1 MADVKWIK
9 MDVTLPDNRKIK
21 RIRKLPGGN
30 DIVLLWVFLLARAGE
45 SNQNGALFYTSD
57 IPYTEEDLADDFDFT
72 IDFVKIALMTLEKFK
87 MIERFDQIIFIKNWE
102 EYQELDKLQK
112 ISVQN
117 RKRQEKHREKQRLL
131 ANSNVTVTL
140 SVTENNAVEED
151 KEQELDKEL
160 EKDKDNSY
168 LEEYSED
175 LIPPIDTCD
184 ELIGLVEIEFKRNLS
199 LTELDK
205 LKEMF
210 YTYGFKKMKL
220 SLIES
225 VLYKKLSLS
234 YMEACLE
241 SWNRKGY
248 TLDQLASGIHRSIQ

>member
-45 SNQNGALFYTSD
+45 STQNGALFYTSD
-57 IPYTEEDLADDFDFT
+57 IPYTEEDLSDDFNFT
-72 IDFVKIALMTLEKFK
+72 LDFVKIALMTLEKFK

-131 ANSNVTVTL
+131 ANSNVSVTL

-151 KEQELDKEL
+151 KEQD
-160 EKDKDNSY
+160 
-168 LEEYSED
+168 
-175 LIPPIDTCD
+175 IQH
-184 ELIGLVEIEFKRNLS
+184 ELIL
-199 LTELDK
+199 
-205 LKEMF
+205 
-210 YTYGFKKMKL
+210 
-220 SLIES
+220 
-225 VLYKKLSLS
+225 
-234 YMEACLE
+234 
-241 SWNRKGY
+241 
-248 TLDQLASGIHRSIQ
+248 

>member
-57 IPYTEEDLADDFDFT
+57 LPYTEEDLADDFDFT

-112 ISVQN
+112 IGIQN
-117 RKRQEKHREKQRLL
+117 RKRQEKHREKQRLI
-131 ANSNVTVTL
+131 ANGNVTVTL
-140 SVTENNAVEED
+140 PVTESNAVEED

-160 EKDKDNSY
+160 DKDKEFS
-168 LEEYSED
+168 LIEEYSED
-175 LIPPIDTCD
+175 PIPPSETYEEMFGII
-184 ELIGLVEIEFKRNLS
+184 ENEFKRLLS
-199 LTELDK
+199 VSESKKFTEL
-205 LKEMF
+205 F
-210 YTYGFKKMKL
+210 NAYGFKKIKYSLIEAIVYRKL
-220 SLIES
+220 SLN
-225 VLYKKLSLS
+225 
-234 YMEACLE
+234 YMEACLD
-241 SWNRKGY
+241 SWKQKGY
-248 TLDQLASGIHRSIQ
+248 TLEQLGQGIHKST

>member
-57 IPYTEEDLADDFDFT
+57 IPYTEEDLSDDFDFT
-72 IDFVKIALMTLEKFK
+72 LDFVKIALMTLEKFK

-112 ISVQN
+112 IGIQN

-131 ANSNVTVTL
+131 ANGNVSVTL

-151 KEQELDKEL
+151 KEQELDKEI

-168 LEEYSED
+168 LEEYNDDPFHPNETYD
-175 LIPPIDTCD
+175 EMLGLI
-184 ELIGLVEIEFKRNLS
+184 ENEFKRTLS
-199 LTELDK
+199 TTEINSFNELFSK
-205 LKEMF
+205 H
-210 YTYGFKKMKL
+210 GFKKIKYAL
-220 SLIES
+220 FES
-225 VLYKKLSLS
+225 VLYRKLSLA
-234 YMEACLE
+234 YMEVCMNT
-241 SWNRKGY
+241 WDMKGY
-248 TLDQLASGIHRSIQ
+248 TVEQLGQGIHKV